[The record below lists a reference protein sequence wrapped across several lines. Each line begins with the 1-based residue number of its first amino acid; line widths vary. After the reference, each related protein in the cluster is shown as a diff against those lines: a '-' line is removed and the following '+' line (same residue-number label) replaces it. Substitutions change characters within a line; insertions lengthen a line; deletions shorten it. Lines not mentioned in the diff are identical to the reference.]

1 MLCGRIATPPL
12 NRHLSIAQGQVSR
25 KRVVGCRKI
34 VGVIQAMQDG
44 RFIIIRGAR
53 QHNLKNIDLMLPK
66 EKLIVIT
73 GISGSGKSSLAFD
86 TLYAEGQRRYVESL
100 SAYARQFLGRLD
112 KPDVDFIE
120 GLSPA
125 ISIDQKAM
133 HHNPRST
140 VATVTEI
147 YDYLRLLFARIGT
160 PHCHKCGRPIV
171 RQTPEQI
178 VDQILNFPEGTRLHI
193 LAPIV
198 RGRKGTY
205 GHLFEEIRRQGFV
218 RVRVDGQVMTVDEA
232 LQLKLDRYK
241 QHWIDIVVDRIVVK
255 PEVRSRLHDSVETAL
270 KAGQG
275 IVVVQLVDGTGD
287 EGRGTEKLTTK
298 TSSRVPRPASQN
310 GELVFSEH
318 FACPECGINIPE
330 LQPRNF
336 SFNSPYGACPE
347 CDGLGTKAEFD
358 PDLIIPNKNLSIAD
372 GAIAPWKLYTS
383 NYKKEILKAVAEAYG
398 FSIHTP
404 IKDLTKEQLR
414 VLLYGT
420 DRPVRVSYVNRY
432 GRYRT
437 ITTFFEGII
446 PILQEDYQN
455 GDDEWREELRKFMAL
470 RPCPACKGTRLKP
483 ESLAVTVRAAMQP
496 KTPLPFPADDPQ
508 EWDDG
513 RRTRN
518 EETSETASRAP
529 RPSSRELVWRWN
541 IAQVCQ
547 LSVKE
552 ALRWLDA
559 LRLTEKER
567 TIAHQILKE
576 IRNRLQ
582 FLVDVGLDYLTLDR
596 EASTLA
602 GGEAQR
608 IRLATQVGSGLTG
621 VLYILDEP
629 SIGLHPRDNKRLIE
643 TLKKLR
649 DMGNTVIV
657 VEHDE
662 ETIRSADFI
671 VDLGPGAG
679 EHGGHVVAT
688 GTVEDIERCEQ
699 SITGQYLSGKRK
711 IPVPEMR
718 RKPKGRWLFVKGA
731 RQHNLKNITV
741 RFPLGLFI
749 CVTGVSGSGKSSL
762 VVDILYKA
770 LARRLHGAMELPGDH
785 DEIFI
790 WDEGRGTR
798 DEVTKWIDK
807 VIDIDQSPIGRTP
820 RSNPATYTGVFTYIR
835 ELFAS
840 TREAKARGYK
850 PGRFSFNV
858 KGGRCEACQ
867 GDGYIKVEMHFL
879 PDVFVPCEVCK
890 GKRYNRET
898 LEVTYRG
905 KNIADVLD
913 MSVDEALEFFEH
925 VPPIKRILQTLHD
938 VGLGYIKLG
947 QPATTLSGGEAQRVK
962 LASELCRRATGRT
975 LYILDEPTVGLHFY
989 DVERLLNV
997 LHRLVD
1003 MGNTVIVIEHN
1014 LEVIKTADWVIDLGP
1029 EGGEQGG
1036 EVIAEGPPEL
1046 IAEVPHSYTGQ
1057 FLKEVLRRAKE
1068 PEPLLG

>member
-298 TSSRVPRPASQN
+298 TSSRVPLPASQN

-790 WDEGRGTR
+790 WDEGRGTQ

>member
-1 MLCGRIATPPL
+1 M
-12 NRHLSIAQGQVSR
+12 
-25 KRVVGCRKI
+25 
-34 VGVIQAMQDG
+34 
-44 RFIIIRGAR
+44 
-53 QHNLKNIDLMLPK
+53 
-66 EKLIVIT
+66 
-73 GISGSGKSSLAFD
+73 
-86 TLYAEGQRRYVESL
+86 
-100 SAYARQFLGRLD
+100 
-112 KPDVDFIE
+112 
-120 GLSPA
+120 
-125 ISIDQKAM
+125 
-133 HHNPRST
+133 
-140 VATVTEI
+140 
-147 YDYLRLLFARIGT
+147 
-160 PHCHKCGRPIV
+160 
-171 RQTPEQI
+171 
-178 VDQILNFPEGTRLHI
+178 
-193 LAPIV
+193 
-198 RGRKGTY
+198 
-205 GHLFEEIRRQGFV
+205 
-218 RVRVDGQVMTVDEA
+218 
-232 LQLKLDRYK
+232 
-241 QHWIDIVVDRIVVK
+241 
-255 PEVRSRLHDSVETAL
+255 HDSVETAL

-275 IVVVQLVDGTGD
+275 IVVVQLVDGTGN
-287 EGRGTEKLTTK
+287 EGRGTEQTATNRK
-298 TSSRVPRPASQN
+298 TSSRIPRPSSQN
-310 GELVFSEH
+310 GELIFSEH

-398 FSIHTP
+398 FSVHTP
-404 IKDLTKEQLR
+404 IKDLTKEQLNA
-414 VLLYGT
+414 LLYGT

-483 ESLAVTVRAAMQP
+483 ESLAVTIRAAMQP
-496 KTPLPFPADDPQ
+496 KSPLPFPADDPQ
-508 EWDDG
+508 EWDAGRGSWGRFDDG
-513 RRTRN
+513 FN
-518 EETSETASRAP
+518 SSPIP
-529 RPSSRELVWRWN
+529 RPPSPELVWRWN

-552 ALRWLDA
+552 ALHWLDA
-559 LRLTEKER
+559 LRLTEKEQ

-662 ETIRSADFI
+662 ETIRNADFI

-679 EHGGHVVAT
+679 EQGGYVVAT
-688 GTVEDIERCEQ
+688 GTVEDIESCEQ

-711 IPVPEMR
+711 IPVPEVR
-718 RKPKGRWLFVKGA
+718 RKPKGQWLVVKGA
-731 RQHNLKNITV
+731 REHNLKDIDV

-785 DEIFI
+785 DEIFV
-790 WDEGRGTR
+790 WDEGRRAR

-879 PDVFVPCEVCK
+879 PDVFVPCDVCK

-1036 EVIAEGPPEL
+1036 EVIAEGPPES
-1046 IAEVPHSYTGQ
+1046 IAETPHSYTGQ
-1057 FLKEVLRRAKE
+1057 FLREILRQAKA
-1068 PEPLLG
+1068 

>member
-1 MLCGRIATPPL
+1 MPVKI
-12 NRHLSIAQGQVSR
+12 LSV
-25 KRVVGCRKI
+25 I
-34 VGVIQAMQDG
+34 VFMGEE
-44 RFIIIRGAR
+44 RFIVIRGAR
-53 QHNLKNIDLMLPK
+53 QHNLKNIDLVLPK
-66 EKLIVIT
+66 EKFIVIT

-160 PHCHKCGRPIV
+160 PHCPKCGRPIV

-178 VDQILNFPEGTRLHI
+178 VDQILSLPEGTRLHV
-193 LAPIV
+193 LAPVV

-232 LQLKLDRYK
+232 LNLQLNRYK

-255 PEVRSRLHDSVETAL
+255 PDIRSRLHESVETAL

-275 IVVVQLVDGTGD
+275 IVVVQLVDGASDSGTTTGKP
-287 EGRGTEKLTTK
+287 GNRRTGLK
-298 TSSRVPRPASQN
+298 TVAPNAAN
-310 GELVFSEH
+310 GDLVFSEN
-318 FACPECGINIPE
+318 FACPECNINIPE

-372 GAIAPWKLYTS
+372 GAIVPWKLYTS
-383 NYKKEILKAVAEAYG
+383 NYKREILKAVAEAYG
-398 FSIHTP
+398 FSVHTP
-404 IKDLTKEQLR
+404 IKDLTKEQLNA
-414 VLLYGT
+414 LLYGT

-437 ITTFFEGII
+437 LTTYFEGVI
-446 PILQEDYQN
+446 PILQEDYREA
-455 GDDEWREELRKFMAL
+455 DDEFREELRKFMAL
-470 RPCPACKGTRLKP
+470 RPCPGCKGTRLKP
-483 ESLAVTVRAAMQP
+483 ESLAVTVRSTMQP
-496 KTPLPFPADDPQ
+496 KSPLPFPAEEPQ
-508 EWDDG
+508 EWN
-513 RRTRN
+513 R
-518 EETSETASRAP
+518 ET
-529 RPSSRELVWRWN
+529 VWRWN

-547 LSVKE
+547 LSVRE
-552 ALRWLDA
+552 ALMWLDT

-629 SIGLHPRDNKRLIE
+629 SIGLHPRDNKRLID

-662 ETIRSADFI
+662 ETIRSADFV

-679 EHGGHVVAT
+679 EHGGYVVAT
-688 GTVEDIERCEQ
+688 GTVEDIERCER

-711 IPVPEMR
+711 IPIPQVR
-718 RKPKGRWLFVKGA
+718 RAPKGLWLVVKGA
-731 RQHNLKNITV
+731 REHNLKNITV

-762 VVDILYKA
+762 IVDILYKA
-770 LARRLHGAMELPGDH
+770 LARRLHGAMELPGDY
-785 DEIFI
+785 DEIFV
-790 WDEGRGTR
+790 WDEKREAK

-807 VIDIDQSPIGRTP
+807 VINVDQSPIGRTP

-905 KNIADVLD
+905 KNIADVLE
-913 MSVDEALEFFEH
+913 MSVDEALESFEN

-1014 LEVIKTADWVIDLGP
+1014 LEVIKTADWIIDLGP

-1036 EVIAEGPPEL
+1036 EIVAEGSPEL
-1046 IAEVPHSYTGQ
+1046 VADVKQSYTGQ
-1057 FLKEVLRRAKE
+1057 FLREVLGKAKTALTNE
-1068 PEPLLG
+1068 PISATAS

>member
-1 MLCGRIATPPL
+1 MSGDRY
-12 NRHLSIAQGQVSR
+12 
-25 KRVVGCRKI
+25 
-34 VGVIQAMQDG
+34 
-44 RFIIIRGAR
+44 IIIRGAR

-275 IVVVQLVDGTGD
+275 IVVVQLVVGLGFVGPATQN
-287 EGRGTEKLTTK
+287 LTTK
-298 TSSRVPRPASQN
+298 TPPRAPRPASQN

-446 PILQEDYQN
+446 PILQEAYQN

-790 WDEGRGTR
+790 WDEGRGTQ

>member
-1 MLCGRIATPPL
+1 MPVKI
-12 NRHLSIAQGQVSR
+12 LSV
-25 KRVVGCRKI
+25 I
-34 VGVIQAMQDG
+34 VFMGEE
-44 RFIIIRGAR
+44 RFIVIRGAR
-53 QHNLKNIDLMLPK
+53 QHNLKNIDLVLPK
-66 EKLIVIT
+66 EKFIVIT

-160 PHCHKCGRPIV
+160 PHCPKCGRPIV

-178 VDQILNFPEGTRLHI
+178 VDQILSLHEGTRLHV
-193 LAPIV
+193 LAPVV

-232 LQLKLDRYK
+232 LNLQLNRYK

-255 PEVRSRLHDSVETAL
+255 PDIRSRLHESVETAL

-275 IVVVQLVDGTGD
+275 IVVVQLVDGAGDSGTTTGKP
-287 EGRGTEKLTTK
+287 GNRRTGLK
-298 TSSRVPRPASQN
+298 TVAPNAAN
-310 GELVFSEH
+310 GDLVFSEN
-318 FACPECGINIPE
+318 FACPECNINIPE

-372 GAIAPWKLYTS
+372 GAIVPWKLYTS
-383 NYKKEILKAVAEAYG
+383 NYKREILKAVAEAYG
-398 FSIHTP
+398 FSVHTP
-404 IKDLTKEQLR
+404 IKDLTKEQLNA
-414 VLLYGT
+414 LLYGT

-437 ITTFFEGII
+437 LTTYFEGVI
-446 PILQEDYQN
+446 PILQEDYREA
-455 GDDEWREELRKFMAL
+455 DDEFREELRKFMAL
-470 RPCPACKGTRLKP
+470 RPCPGCKGTRLKP
-483 ESLAVTVRAAMQP
+483 ESLAVTVRSTMQP
-496 KTPLPFPADDPQ
+496 KSPLPFPAEEPQ
-508 EWDDG
+508 EWN
-513 RRTRN
+513 R
-518 EETSETASRAP
+518 ET
-529 RPSSRELVWRWN
+529 VWRWN

-547 LSVKE
+547 LSVRE
-552 ALRWLDA
+552 ALMWLDT

-576 IRNRLQ
+576 IRNRSQ

-629 SIGLHPRDNKRLIE
+629 SIGLHPRDNKRLID

-662 ETIRSADFI
+662 ETIRSADFV

-679 EHGGHVVAT
+679 EHGGYVVAT
-688 GTVEDIERCEQ
+688 GTVEDIERCER

-711 IPVPEMR
+711 IPIPQVR
-718 RKPKGRWLFVKGA
+718 RAPKGLWLVVKGA
-731 RQHNLKNITV
+731 REHNLKNITV

-762 VVDILYKA
+762 IVDILYKA
-770 LARRLHGAMELPGDH
+770 LARRLHGAMELPGDY
-785 DEIFI
+785 DEIFV
-790 WDEGRGTR
+790 WDEKREAK

-807 VIDIDQSPIGRTP
+807 VINVDQSPIGRTP

-905 KNIADVLD
+905 KNIADVLE
-913 MSVDEALEFFEH
+913 MSVDEALEFFES

-1014 LEVIKTADWVIDLGP
+1014 LEVIKTADWIIDLGP

-1036 EVIAEGPPEL
+1036 EIVAEGSPEL
-1046 IAEVPHSYTGQ
+1046 VADVKQSYTGQ
-1057 FLKEVLRRAKE
+1057 FLREVLGKAKTAPTNE
-1068 PEPLLG
+1068 PISATAS

>member
-1 MLCGRIATPPL
+1 M
-12 NRHLSIAQGQVSR
+12 SE
-25 KRVVGCRKI
+25 
-34 VGVIQAMQDG
+34 
-44 RFIIIRGAR
+44 RFIVIRGAR
-53 QHNLKNIDLMLPK
+53 QHNLKNIDLVLPK

-147 YDYLRLLFARIGT
+147 YDYLRLLFARVGT

-171 RQTPEQI
+171 RQTAEQI
-178 VDQILNFPEGTRLHI
+178 VDQILSLPEGTRLHL
-193 LAPIV
+193 LAPVV

-232 LQLKLDRYK
+232 LQLQLDRYK

-255 PEVRSRLHDSVETAL
+255 SEIRSRLHDSVETAL

-275 IVVVQLVDGTGD
+275 IVIVQLVDGTGD
-287 EGRGTEKLTTK
+287 GQTQSPVPSPRPKN
-298 TSSRVPRPASQN
+298 SSRVPRPTSPN
-310 GELVFSEH
+310 NEMVFSEH

-358 PDLIIPNKNLSIAD
+358 PDLIIPNKNLSIAE

-383 NYKKEILKAVAEAYG
+383 NYKREILKAVAEAYG

-404 IKDLTKEQLR
+404 IKNLTKEQLDA
-414 VLLYGT
+414 LLYGT

-437 ITTFFEGII
+437 LMTYFEGII
-446 PILQEDYQN
+446 PILQEDYN
-455 GDDEWREELRKFMAL
+455 EGDDEWREELRKFMAL

-483 ESLAVTVRAAMQP
+483 ESLAVTVRAAMPP
-496 KTPLPFPADDPQ
+496 KSPLPFPASEPQ
-508 EWDDG
+508 QWNGE
-513 RRTRN
+513 
-518 EETSETASRAP
+518 P
-529 RPSSRELVWRWN
+529 VWRWN

-552 ALRWLDA
+552 ALEWLNA
-559 LRLTEKER
+559 LRLTEKEQ

-629 SIGLHPRDNKRLIE
+629 SIGLHPRDNKRLID

-679 EHGGHVVAT
+679 EQGGYVVVT
-688 GTVEDIERCEQ
+688 GTVEDVERCEQ
-699 SITGQYLSGKRK
+699 SITGQYLSGKRF
-711 IPVPEMR
+711 IPVPEVR
-718 RKPKGRWLFVKGA
+718 RKPRGQWLVIQGA
-731 RQHNLKNITV
+731 REHNLKNITV

-770 LARRLHGAMELPGDH
+770 LARRLHGAMEVPGDY
-785 DEIFI
+785 DEIFV
-790 WDEGRGTR
+790 WDESRGTR
-798 DEVTKWIDK
+798 DEVQKWVDK
-807 VIDIDQSPIGRTP
+807 VINIDQSPIGRTP

-913 MSVDEALEFFEH
+913 MTVDEALAFFEH
-925 VPPIKRILQTLHD
+925 IPPIKRILQTLHD

-1014 LEVIKTADWVIDLGP
+1014 LEVVKTADWIIDLGP
-1029 EGGEQGG
+1029 EGGELGG
-1036 EVIAEGPPEL
+1036 EIVAEGPPEA
-1046 IAEVPHSYTGQ
+1046 IAEVPQSYTGQ
-1057 FLKEVLRRAKE
+1057 FLRTVLAKAKRATA
-1068 PEPLLG
+1068 PALAIS

>member
-1 MLCGRIATPPL
+1 MSAE
-12 NRHLSIAQGQVSR
+12 
-25 KRVVGCRKI
+25 
-34 VGVIQAMQDG
+34 
-44 RFIIIRGAR
+44 RFIVIRGAR
-53 QHNLKNIDLMLPK
+53 QHNLKNIDLVLPK

-147 YDYLRLLFARIGT
+147 YDYLRLLFARVGT
-160 PHCHKCGRPIV
+160 PHCHKCGRPII

-178 VDQILNFPEGTRLHI
+178 VDQILSLPEGTRIHV
-193 LAPIV
+193 LAPVV

-232 LQLKLDRYK
+232 LQLQLDRYK

-287 EGRGTEKLTTK
+287 EGRGTE
-298 TSSRVPRPASQN
+298 RIRRPASRAPRPVPLN
-310 GELVFSEH
+310 GELIFSEH

-358 PDLIIPNKNLSIAD
+358 PDLIIPNKNLSIAE

-383 NYKKEILKAVAEAYG
+383 NYKREILKAVAEAYG

-404 IKDLTKEQLR
+404 IKDLTKEQLNA
-414 VLLYGT
+414 LLYGT

-437 ITTFFEGII
+437 VMTYFEGII

-455 GDDEWREELRKFMAL
+455 GDDEFREELRKFMAL

-483 ESLAVTVRAAMQP
+483 ESLAVTVRAAMEP
-496 KTPLPFPADDPQ
+496 KSPLPFPADEPM
-508 EWDDG
+508 EWDGGQGTRDG
-513 RRTRN
+513 TEWDEGRGTEG
-518 EETSETASRAP
+518 EEGRASHAP
-529 RPSSRELVWRWN
+529 RPTTRELVWRWN
-541 IAQVCQ
+541 IAQVCK

-552 ALRWLDA
+552 ALQWLDA
-559 LRLTEKER
+559 LRLTEKEA

-662 ETIRSADFI
+662 ETIRNADFV

-679 EHGGHVVAT
+679 EHGGYVVVT
-688 GTVEDIERCEQ
+688 GTVEDVEKCEQ

-711 IPVPEMR
+711 IPIPEVR
-718 RKPKGRWLFVKGA
+718 RKPKGQWLVIKGA

-785 DEIFI
+785 DEIFV
-790 WDEGRGTR
+790 WDEGRGAR
-798 DEVTKWIDK
+798 DEVTKWVDK
-807 VIDIDQSPIGRTP
+807 VINIDQSPIGRTP

-913 MSVDEALEFFEH
+913 MTVDEALEFFEH

-1036 EVIAEGPPEL
+1036 EVIAEGPPEV
-1046 IAEVPHSYTGQ
+1046 IAETPHSYTGQ
-1057 FLKEVLRRAKE
+1057 FLREVLQRAKSGQVRE
-1068 PEPLLG
+1068 ASLATVASS

>member
-1 MLCGRIATPPL
+1 MSSDRY
-12 NRHLSIAQGQVSR
+12 
-25 KRVVGCRKI
+25 
-34 VGVIQAMQDG
+34 
-44 RFIIIRGAR
+44 IIIRGAR
-53 QHNLKNIDLMLPK
+53 QHNLKNIDLVLPK
-66 EKLIVIT
+66 EKFIVIT

-178 VDQILNFPEGTRLHI
+178 VDQILNLPEGTRIHI

-232 LQLKLDRYK
+232 LQLQLDRYK

-275 IVVVQLVDGTGD
+275 IVVVQLVDGVGD
-287 EGRGTEKLTTK
+287 KEQGTKQMTTAQK
-298 TSSRVPRPASQN
+298 IPSRILRPSSQN
-310 GELVFSEH
+310 NELIFSEH
-318 FACPECGINIPE
+318 FACPECGTNIPE

-372 GAIAPWKLYTS
+372 GAVAPWKLYTS

-398 FSIHTP
+398 FSIYTP
-404 IKDLTKEQLR
+404 IKDLTKEQLDA
-414 VLLYGT
+414 LLYGT

-446 PILQEDYQN
+446 PTLQEDYQN
-455 GDDEWREELRKFMAL
+455 GDDEWREELRRFMAL

-496 KTPLPFPADDPQ
+496 KSPLPFPADDPQ
-508 EWDDG
+508 EWDEG
-513 RRTRN
+513 HGTGN
-518 EETSETASRAP
+518 GLISSLVP
-529 RPSSRELVWRWN
+529 RPVPHNLVWRWN

-552 ALRWLDA
+552 ALHWLDS

-662 ETIRSADFI
+662 ETIRNADFI

-679 EHGGHVVAT
+679 EHGGYVVVT
-688 GTVEDIERCEQ
+688 GTIEDVERCEQ

-711 IPVPEMR
+711 IPVPEVR
-718 RKPKGRWLFVKGA
+718 RKPKGQWLVIKGA

-762 VVDILYKA
+762 VVDILYNA

-785 DEIFI
+785 DEIFV

-798 DEVTKWIDK
+798 DEVQKWVDK
-807 VIDIDQSPIGRTP
+807 VINIDQSPIGRTP

-913 MSVDEALEFFEH
+913 MTVDEALEFFEH

-1036 EVIAEGPPEL
+1036 EVIAEGPPET
-1046 IAEVPHSYTGQ
+1046 IAKKPHSYTGQ
-1057 FLKEVLRRAKE
+1057 FLSAVLR
-1068 PEPLLG
+1068 